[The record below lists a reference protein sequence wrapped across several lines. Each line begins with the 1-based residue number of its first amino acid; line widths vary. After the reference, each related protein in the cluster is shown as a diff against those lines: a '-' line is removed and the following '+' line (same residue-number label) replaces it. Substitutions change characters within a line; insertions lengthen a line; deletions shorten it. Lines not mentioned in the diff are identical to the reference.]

1 MTTPTQAGTP
11 SPEKQ
16 ALIDAYDQVIRV
28 DAERRGQD
36 AATPR
41 RSRRRWPLHPVAMV
55 CLVVWA
61 VTGAYIVSTRP
72 SWVFARG
79 MPTESPA
86 IQEASLRLAMA
97 MKAEQI
103 ERFRQR
109 QNGRLPSTLDEVG
122 PVTEGI
128 SYQRAGN
135 DYVLRGVNGAASLVL
150 RSTDPIR
157 PFVGNSFV
165 VIQRRGQR

>member
-1 MTTPTQAGTP
+1 MTTPTQAGAP

-16 ALIDAYDQVIRV
+16 ALIDAYDQVLRA
-28 DAERRGQD
+28 DAEKRGHD
-36 AATPR
+36 ASR
-41 RSRRRWPLHPVAMV
+41 KRSRRRFPIHPVAV
-55 CLVVWA
+55 LCLLVWA
-61 VTGAYIVSTRP
+61 VTGAYLISTRP
-72 SWVFARG
+72 AWLFDRG

-109 QNGRLPSTLDEVG
+109 QGGRLPATLEELG
-122 PVTEGI
+122 PATAGI
-128 SYQRAGN
+128 TYQRTGN
-135 DYVLRGVNGAASLVL
+135 EYVLRGVNGNASLML